1 MSAYYL
7 GIDIGSIGSKAVII
21 DADKNILASAI
32 LPSGTNYATTSASVK
47 EEALEKCGL
56 KAADINSSAAT
67 GVGGR
72 NAGTV
77 NYHGV
82 IVCDARGV
90 SFTFPSARTIVDIG
104 GQGSQLI
111 DIDENGQVI
120 NFNVSE
126 ICATGSARLLQLVAR
141 ILQRNIE
148 ELGPLSLKSS
158 KPSSFS
164 TSCTVF
170 LETEVITR
178 IAQGDR
184 AEDIV
189 AGIHRSIADKVS
201 ALARGVSIK
210 PDVAVIGGGA
220 LDIGLVK
227 SIEEKL
233 GLRVLV
239 PGNPRIIAALGAA
252 LLALERSR

>member
-1 MSAYYL
+1 MTPYFL

-21 DADKNILASAI
+21 DADKNILSSAI
-32 LPSGTNYATTSASVK
+32 LPSGTNYATTSTSVK

-56 KAADINSSAAT
+56 KAADIKASAAT

-72 NAGTV
+72 NVGAV
-77 NYHGV
+77 SYHGV

-90 SFTFPSARTIVDIG
+90 SFIFPSARTVVDIG

-141 ILQRNIE
+141 ILQLNIE
-148 ELGPLSLKSS
+148 DLGPLSLKSS

-220 LDIGLVK
+220 LDIGLVR

-233 GLRVLV
+233 SLKVLV
-239 PGNPRIIAALGAA
+239 PDNPRIIAALGAA
-252 LLALERSR
+252 LLALERSK